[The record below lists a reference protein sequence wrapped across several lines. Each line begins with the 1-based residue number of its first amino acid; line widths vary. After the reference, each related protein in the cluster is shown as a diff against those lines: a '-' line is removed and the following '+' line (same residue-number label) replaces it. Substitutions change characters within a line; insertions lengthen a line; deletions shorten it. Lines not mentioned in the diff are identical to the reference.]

1 MMVYLNVEVSI
12 INTTH
17 IILALPR
24 FSETFHIPSSS
35 PASSAAT
42 GGVGGVV
49 TRDAPAATRPH
60 YRSFR
65 WTISEVADSTTAAGR
80 VQLAEITLL
89 GKHDFQPIET
99 AFIAIIPL
107 VFIAAV
113 GVVVGVRKSK
123 NYLFT
128 YPLLERLMIAYCF
141 VYLILIPL
149 AIATPLTAMVTGPL
163 FALGVPVGLLA
174 LWLTKDVALPGVFSG
189 TKYKNLLITAGFL
202 LALALLPMFVVR

>member
-1 MMVYLNVEVSI
+1 MLKCPI

-17 IILALPR
+17 IIFAFPR
-24 FSETFHIPSSS
+24 FSETFHIPSTPSTS
-35 PASSAAT
+35 PASGAAT

-49 TRDAPAATRPH
+49 TGDAPAVTRPH

-89 GKHDFQPIET
+89 GKHDFQPLET
-99 AFIAIIPL
+99 AFITIIPL
-107 VFIAAV
+107 VFIAAG
-113 GVVVGVRKSK
+113 GVIVGVRKSK

-141 VYLILIPL
+141 MYLISIPL

-163 FALGVPVGLLA
+163 FALGVPAGVLA

-189 TKYKNLLITAGFL
+189 TKYKNLLITAGLFL
-202 LALALLPMFVVR
+202 SLALLPMFVVR